1 MTDVDAATLDS
12 AESIIIDGAN
22 GVTHAPRHHFPD
34 MGVSWVLLG
43 ITIIATL
50 STKRRGRWLLPV
62 LLFAA
67 SVPGLMHVLVLRADA
82 PLRRG
87 ALARQVEGTL
97 TEIERVAKWPKP
109 VHVARD
115 DDDVLFP
122 LGRYAV
128 PTRTQAGP
136 GVQELELRGTVLSAQ
151 CRGEQPAVCGEAR

>member
-22 GVTHAPRHHFPD
+22 GVTHAPRQHFPD
-34 MGVSWVLLG
+34 MGWSWVFFALA
-43 ITIIATL
+43 IIATL
-50 STKRRGRWLLPV
+50 SRRRNARWLLPAM
-62 LLFAA
+62 LLAA
-67 SVPGLMHVLVLRADA
+67 TGPGLLQVLVLRADA

-87 ALARQVEGTL
+87 ALAKQVEGTL

-109 VHVARD
+109 VHVGRD

-128 PTRTQAGP
+128 PTRTESGP
-136 GVQELELRGTVLSAQ
+136 GVQELELRGTVLSAR
-151 CRGEQPAVCGEAR
+151 CRGEQPAICGEAP